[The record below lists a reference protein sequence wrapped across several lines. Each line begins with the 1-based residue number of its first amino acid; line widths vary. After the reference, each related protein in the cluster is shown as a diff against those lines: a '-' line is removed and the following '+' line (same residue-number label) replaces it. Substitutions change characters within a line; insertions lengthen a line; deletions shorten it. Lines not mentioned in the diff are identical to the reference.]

1 MVDANLPPIL
11 GTLLDSA
18 RGRLRTRTLLAG
30 GARVLRDAIA
40 LAVGTFALDLALEP
54 PHAIRLVLAGGSLV
68 VVGLSAWRHLAKK
81 LALKPSDDAMAL
93 LIEQANP
100 ALEDRLISSLQLGRD
115 LAADA
120 TTESRALIEATIR
133 DTVAAAGTVDV
144 VRAVPMAA
152 VRRPALMAFLAVVV
166 AASIAGAKPDW
177 ASLWVERW
185 VLMRDTP
192 WPKDT
197 TLRLVVTDE
206 ERYAKED
213 VGGRV
218 VLHVPERT
226 PLQVQVE
233 ALGVVPDEVELVIA
247 PVDDLSAEAPVAM
260 GRAAGKGWFQHNF
273 PPLDRSIVIWAR
285 GGDDRDDA
293 PAFEIRVDRAP
304 RVTGVSTSLEFPAYT
319 GLPPRTGDERNL
331 TIPEGTKV
339 AMEFRVNLDL
349 ESFELG
355 FEKAGAV
362 KLSPGTDGVYRH
374 AFTASVGDFY
384 TWRLRATTGV
394 PSADVP
400 RYVLTVA
407 ADTPPRLSMEAP
419 SSTALLATPDAV
431 IPFRGVATDDH
442 GISALEIRWARG
454 EDGLP
459 HAIPFAAEDF
469 VTDAPNLSKGTGK
482 RVPFAADID
491 IAKFVATTDSRPGT
505 PAPGATPEAPRADDR
520 IRFRLLLSDNRV
532 TPDKPEPHRQY
543 GDAEYMVD
551 VKPRAEVER
560 DLAQKQTRLRDRVR
574 DLVRLAEIRLAETE
588 DVLAKATSGGDGVAP
603 DAVKALQNV
612 ETAQSRLSVE
622 IAASARQFS
631 RVFDGYLY
639 NRLDPGPLTNR
650 LLGNLLGAWRAKP
663 SEDGLV
669 LYGRALDDARPLA
682 SDAQLMGRLVNILD
696 LFIRSAT
703 VTSPEAARRLG
714 QAALAASPDARIA
727 EARSGLAAQK
737 SLVED
742 LRVLED
748 RLLAWEDYLDVV
760 QGLQDLIELQKGIRS
775 KAEKL
780 STK

>member
-1 MVDANLPPIL
+1 MDANAPKIL
-11 GTLLDSA
+11 RDLLDSV
-18 RGRLRTRTLLAG
+18 RSRLRLRTTAAG
-30 GARVLRDAIA
+30 AARVLRDAVA
-40 LAVGTFALDLALEP
+40 LGLATLVLDLALEP
-54 PHAIRLVLAGGSLV
+54 PHAIRLVLAGTSMV
-68 VVGLSAWRHLAKK
+68 VVGLSAWRHLVKK
-81 LALKPSDDAMAL
+81 LSVKPSDDAIAL
-93 LIEQANP
+93 LVEKANP
-100 ALEDRLISSLQLGRD
+100 ALEDRLISSLQLGRE

-120 TTESRALIEATIR
+120 TTESRPLIEATIR
-133 DTVAAAGTVDV
+133 DTVAAAGTIDV
-144 VRAVPMAA
+144 VRAVPMGP
-152 VRRPALMAFLAVVV
+152 VGRPALMATAVVLV
-166 AASIAGAKPDW
+166 AVTVGALKPDW
-177 ASLWVERW
+177 ATLWVDRW
-185 VLMRDTP
+185 VFLRDTP

-206 ERYAKED
+206 ERYAKEEI
-213 VGGRV
+213 GGRV

-247 PVDDLSAEAPVAM
+247 PVDDPSAEAPVAM

-285 GGDDRDDA
+285 GGDDRDEA

-304 RVTGVSTSLEFPAYT
+304 RVTGVTTALEFPAYT
-319 GLPPRTGDERNL
+319 GLAPRSGDERNL

-339 AMEFRVNLDL
+339 SMDFRVNLDL
-349 ESFELG
+349 ESFELA
-355 FEKAGAV
+355 FEKGGAV
-362 KLSPGTDGVYRH
+362 KLTPGTDGVYRH

-407 ADTPPRLSMEAP
+407 ADAPPRLSMESPA
-419 SSTALLATPDAV
+419 STAILATPDAV
-431 IPFRGVATDDH
+431 IPFRGIATDDH
-442 GISALEIRWARG
+442 GISALEIRWART
-454 EDGLP
+454 EEGLP
-459 HAIPFAAEDF
+459 NAIPFAADDF
-469 VTDAPNLSKGTGK
+469 VTDAPNPGKGTGK
-482 RVPFAADID
+482 RLPFAADVD
-491 IAKFVATTDSRPGT
+491 VSRFTAGPDSRPGA
-505 PAPGATPEAPRADDR
+505 APVAVSPEAPRAEDR

-532 TPDKPEPHRQY
+532 TPDKPEPQRQY
-543 GDAEYMVD
+543 GDAEYAVD

-612 ETAQSRLSVE
+612 ETSQSRLSAE
-622 IAASARQFS
+622 IAASARQFA

-650 LLGNLLGAWRAKP
+650 LLANLLAAWRAKP
-663 SEDGLV
+663 SEDGLL
-669 LYGRALDDARPLA
+669 LYGRALEDARPLA
-682 SDAQLMGRLVNILD
+682 GDAQLMGRLVNILD
-696 LFIRSAT
+696 LFIKSAT
-703 VTSPEAARRLG
+703 TTSPEAARRLG
-714 QAALAASPDARIA
+714 QAALAAAP
-727 EARSGLAAQK
+727 EARLAEIRAGLAAQK